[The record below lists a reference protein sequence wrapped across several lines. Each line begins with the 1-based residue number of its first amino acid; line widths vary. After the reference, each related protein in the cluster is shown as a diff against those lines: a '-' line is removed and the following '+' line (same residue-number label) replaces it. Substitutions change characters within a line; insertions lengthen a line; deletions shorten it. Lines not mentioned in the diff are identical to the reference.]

1 MCVDHIEE
9 QKQESALL
17 YFLLVYTIYRFSA
30 TEKKKAKLKTGENKS
45 SRNL

>member
-1 MCVDHIEE
+1 MCVDHIEK

-30 TEKKKAKLKTGENKS
+30 TEKISEIKDRRK
-45 SRNL
+45 